1 MAKAPA
7 TKTGRRWQMKLN
19 VAREELSFGTNIL
32 ELQVPDALRKR
43 VKSGIDFVD
52 AALGGEGFTPS
63 QALLFT
69 GTPGAGKTTLMLKL
83 ADSLTKQGA
92 VVVFNTA
99 EESLYQVKLVVERL
113 GLKQG
118 FAVGQETHVPTLLQK
133 CEQLRAAHPG
143 KPFFLIIDSLQTLDD
158 GKYAE
163 GFTNSK
169 TAERALS
176 LVTDWCKAHYTN
188 AVVIGQVTKSGGFA
202 GNNRLLH
209 LVDGMFEMKIEEKD
223 PDLAGC
229 RVLSTRKNRFGGAGM
244 QVWLDLKRTG
254 FTEVARLGVK

>member
-1 MAKAPA
+1 
-7 TKTGRRWQMKLN
+7 MKLN

-32 ELQVPDALRKR
+32 DLQVPDALRKR

-113 GLKQG
+113 KLKQG

-133 CEQLRAAHPG
+133 CEALRAQHPG

-158 GKYAE
+158 GKYP
-163 GFTNSK
+163 GFTNGK

-176 LVTDWCKAHYTN
+176 MVTDWCKEHYTN
-188 AVVIGQVTKSGGFA
+188 AVVIGQVTKGGKFA
-202 GNNRLLH
+202 GNNALKH
-209 LVDGMFEMKIEEKD
+209 LVDGMLEMSVEEKD
-223 PDLAGC
+223 EDLAGC
-229 RVLSTRKNRFGGAGM
+229 RVLRASKNRFGSAGT
-244 QVWLDLKRTG
+244 QIWLDLKKGG

>member
-1 MAKAPA
+1 
-7 TKTGRRWQMKLN
+7 MKLN

-113 GLKQG
+113 KLKQG

-133 CEQLRAAHPG
+133 CEALRAQHPG
-143 KPFFLIIDSLQTLDD
+143 KPFFLIIDSLQCLDD
-158 GKYAE
+158 GKYA
-163 GFTNSK
+163 GATNSK
-169 TAERALS
+169 TPERALS
-176 LVTDWCKAHYTN
+176 MVTDWCKEHYTN
-188 AVVIGQVTKSGGFA
+188 AVVIGQVTKGGKFA
-202 GNNRLLH
+202 GNNKLKH
-209 LVDGMFEMKIEEKD
+209 LVDGMLEMSIEEKD
-223 PDLAGC
+223 EDLAGC
-229 RVLSTRKNRFGGAGM
+229 RVLKASKNRFGSAGT
-244 QVWLDLKRTG
+244 QIWLDLKKGG

>member
-1 MAKAPA
+1 
-7 TKTGRRWQMKLN
+7 MKLN

-113 GLKQG
+113 KLKQG

-133 CEQLRAAHPG
+133 CEALRAQHPG

-158 GKYAE
+158 GKYP
-163 GFTNSK
+163 GFTNGK

-176 LVTDWCKAHYTN
+176 MVTDWCKEHYTN
-188 AVVIGQVTKSGGFA
+188 AVVIGQVTKGGKFA
-202 GNNRLLH
+202 GNNALKH
-209 LVDGMFEMKIEEKD
+209 LVDGMLEMSVEEKD
-223 PDLAGC
+223 EDLAGC
-229 RVLSTRKNRFGGAGM
+229 RVLRASKNRFGSAGT
-244 QVWLDLKRTG
+244 QIWLDLKKGG

>member
-1 MAKAPA
+1 
-7 TKTGRRWQMKLN
+7 MKLN

-83 ADSLTKQGA
+83 ADSLTRQGA

-113 GLKQG
+113 KLKSG

-133 CEQLRAAHPG
+133 CEALRAQHPG
-143 KPFFLIIDSLQTLDD
+143 KPFFLIIDSLQCLDD
-158 GKYAE
+158 GKYA
-163 GFTNSK
+163 GATNSK
-169 TAERALS
+169 TPERALS
-176 LVTDWCKAHYTN
+176 MVTDWCKEHYTN
-188 AVVIGQVTKSGGFA
+188 AVVIGQVTKGGKFA
-202 GNNRLLH
+202 GNNALKH
-209 LVDGMFEMKIEEKD
+209 LVDGMLEMSVEEKD
-223 PDLAGC
+223 EDLAGC
-229 RVLSTRKNRFGGAGM
+229 RVLRASKNRFGSAGT
-244 QVWLDLKRTG
+244 QIWLDLKKGG

>member
-1 MAKAPA
+1 
-7 TKTGRRWQMKLN
+7 MKLN

-113 GLKQG
+113 KLKSG

-133 CEQLRAAHPG
+133 CEALRAQHPG
-143 KPFFLIIDSLQTLDD
+143 KPFFLIVDSLQTLDD
-158 GKYAE
+158 GKYA
-163 GFTNSK
+163 GATNSK
-169 TAERALS
+169 TPERALS
-176 LVTDWCKAHYTN
+176 MVTDWCKEHYTN
-188 AVVIGQVTKSGGFA
+188 AVVIGQVTKGGKFA
-202 GNNRLLH
+202 GNNALKH
-209 LVDGMFEMKIEEKD
+209 LVDGMLEMSVEEKD
-223 PDLAGC
+223 EDLAGC
-229 RVLSTRKNRFGGAGM
+229 RVLRASKNRFGSAGT
-244 QVWLDLKRTG
+244 QIWLDLKKGG

>member
-1 MAKAPA
+1 
-7 TKTGRRWQMKLN
+7 MKLN

-83 ADSLTKQGA
+83 ADSLTRQGA

-113 GLKQG
+113 KLKSG

-133 CEQLRAAHPG
+133 CEALRAQHPG
-143 KPFFLIIDSLQTLDD
+143 KPFFLIVDSLQTLDD
-158 GKYAE
+158 GKYA
-163 GFTNSK
+163 GATNSK
-169 TAERALS
+169 TPERALS
-176 LVTDWCKAHYTN
+176 MVTDWCKEHYTN
-188 AVVIGQVTKSGGFA
+188 AVVIGQVTKGGKFA
-202 GNNRLLH
+202 GNNALKH
-209 LVDGMFEMKIEEKD
+209 LVDGMLEMSIEEKD
-223 PDLAGC
+223 EDLAGC
-229 RVLSTRKNRFGGAGM
+229 RVLRASKNRFGSAGT
-244 QVWLDLKRTG
+244 QIWLDLKKGG

>member
-1 MAKAPA
+1 
-7 TKTGRRWQMKLN
+7 MKLN

-113 GLKQG
+113 KLKSG

-133 CEQLRAAHPG
+133 CEALRAQHPG
-143 KPFFLIIDSLQTLDD
+143 KPFFLIVDSLQTLDD
-158 GKYAE
+158 GKYA
-163 GFTNSK
+163 GATNSK
-169 TAERALS
+169 TPERALS
-176 LVTDWCKAHYTN
+176 MVTDWCKEHYTN
-188 AVVIGQVTKSGGFA
+188 AVVIGQVTKGGKFA
-202 GNNRLLH
+202 GNNALKH
-209 LVDGMFEMKIEEKD
+209 LVDGMLEMSIEEKD
-223 PDLAGC
+223 EDLAGC
-229 RVLSTRKNRFGGAGM
+229 RVLRASKNRFGSAGT
-244 QVWLDLKRTG
+244 QIWLDLKKGG

>member
-1 MAKAPA
+1 
-7 TKTGRRWQMKLN
+7 MKLN

-32 ELQVPDALRKR
+32 ELEVPDALRKR

-83 ADSLTKQGA
+83 ADSLTRQGA

-113 GLKQG
+113 KLKSG
-118 FAVGQETHVPTLLQK
+118 FAVGQETHVPTLLEK
-133 CEQLRAAHPG
+133 CEALRAQHPG
-143 KPFFLIIDSLQTLDD
+143 KPFFLIIDSLQCLDD
-158 GKYAE
+158 GKYAD
-163 GFTNSK
+163 GGGGAK

-176 LVTDWCKAHYTN
+176 MVTDWCKAHYTN
-188 AVVIGQVTKSGGFA
+188 AVVIGQVTKSGKFA
-202 GNNRLLH
+202 GNNKLKH
-209 LVDGMFEMKIEEKD
+209 LVDGMLEMSVEEKD
-223 PDLAGC
+223 EDLAGC
-229 RVLSTRKNRFGGAGM
+229 RVLATRKNRFGGAGM
-244 QVWLDLKRTG
+244 QIWLDLKKGG

>member
-1 MAKAPA
+1 
-7 TKTGRRWQMKLN
+7 MKLN

-32 ELQVPDALRKR
+32 DLQVPDALRKR

-83 ADSLTKQGA
+83 ADSLTRQGA

-113 GLKQG
+113 KLKSG

-133 CEQLRAAHPG
+133 CEALRAQHPG
-143 KPFFLIIDSLQTLDD
+143 KPFFLIVDSLQTLDD
-158 GKYAE
+158 GKYA
-163 GFTNSK
+163 GATNSK
-169 TAERALS
+169 TPERALS
-176 LVTDWCKAHYTN
+176 MVTDWCKEHYTN
-188 AVVIGQVTKSGGFA
+188 AVVIGQVTKGGKFA
-202 GNNRLLH
+202 GNNALKH
-209 LVDGMFEMKIEEKD
+209 LVDGMLEMSIEEKD
-223 PDLAGC
+223 EDLAGC
-229 RVLSTRKNRFGGAGM
+229 RVLRASKNRFGSAGT
-244 QVWLDLKRTG
+244 QIWLDLKKGG